1 MNNDD
6 KTTKYLEKLKDMK
19 LSESSRARIEGNLQE
34 YARFHTVR
42 VGQDNRSIGQVPK
55 STFLSRLKMTPMPII
70 AILITVFVGAGTS
83 FAAQGAVP
91 GDFLYPVKTEVN
103 ENVRAAFA
111 VGANA
116 EAELQADLLEERL
129 AEAAKLQAEGRLTSE
144 RAVVVANK
152 IKTQAQIVSDAS
164 AKSDAAVATN
174 INERVNLALQNFLE
188 NSRLDSSLTADISAS
203 FGTMLSKGSMAIDSY
218 QTDMK
223 NRVSA
228 LRSVVERYRT
238 ELKAEVHA
246 ELSAKLHTASLLVAE
261 ASTKVEAEART
272 TLDKAAK
279 LAGEVESK
287 LSTLG
292 QAEVDVNTG
301 IITDIDFSIDPMKI
315 DIRSDTRTGSD
326 TDTSSEVDEDTDTT
340 TDLEIDAN
348 TSSNVDTEIIDVDAQ
363 TDTSVQSGLSL

>member
-1 MNNDD
+1 M
-6 KTTKYLEKLKDMK
+6 
-19 LSESSRARIEGNLQE
+19 
-34 YARFHTVR
+34 
-42 VGQDNRSIGQVPK
+42 
-55 STFLSRLKMTPMPII
+55 
-70 AILITVFVGAGTS
+70 
-83 FAAQGAVP
+83 
-91 GDFLYPVKTEVN
+91 
-103 ENVRAAFA
+103 
-111 VGANA
+111 
-116 EAELQADLLEERL
+116 
-129 AEAAKLQAEGRLTSE
+129 
-144 RAVVVANK
+144 VANK

-246 ELSAKLHTASLLVAE
+246 ELSAKLDTASLLVAE